1 MQMYSDS
8 AAGEGEGEESI
19 GNAVLSVELDILA
32 VFCSFSYYL

>member
-8 AAGEGEGEESI
+8 AAGEGEESI

-32 VFCSFSYYL
+32 MFCSFSYYLWE